1 MSKLS
6 RWLLVITSGLMLH
19 LFLTIYTVARLA
31 PFYNLPAYTVGL
43 PPFGQVNFHTA
54 DLIVAA
60 EWLLVFVLWLVFAI
74 ALLRDKANSDG

>member
-54 DLIVAA
+54 DLIVAT

-74 ALLRDKANSDG
+74 ALLRDKSTGDA